1 MICGFWICCVFGC
14 WYEVGTC
21 DDAIPDTGCDGTPE
35 MFTSDQVVMV
45 FAALVLVA
53 YLMPP

>member
-1 MICGFWICCVFGC
+1 MIRGFWTCCAFGC

-21 DDAIPDTGCDGTPE
+21 DEVITGTGCDGTPK

-45 FAALVLVA
+45 FSALVLVA